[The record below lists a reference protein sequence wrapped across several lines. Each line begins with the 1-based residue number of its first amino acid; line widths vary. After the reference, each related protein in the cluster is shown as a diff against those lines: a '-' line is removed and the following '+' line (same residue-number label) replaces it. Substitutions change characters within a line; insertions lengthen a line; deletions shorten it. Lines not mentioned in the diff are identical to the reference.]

1 MTTIFD
7 PTQPVLISDQLFYS
21 QLSTQPAKGSLTEV
35 VIRPDSYVCSGSTHI
50 RVVYNNSNQ
59 EFGIAVISP
68 NLSSKQK
75 VLLTKVSDSL
85 YKISFSKSGSA
96 AFAAVPLSMG
106 TSITNQD
113 YQSLKNASSVIV
125 VTANLISEQSSVLEK
140 AKETQSSLLRG
151 LVNKK
156 TLVPEVSYQ
165 TFSSEAQKSILNSKE
180 EASNSSLGLSSIG
193 KDSHIDDEYLV
204 LLNWLKSFSSSNHNS
219 SLESLNTYKTVLQS
233 SFESWA
239 VWQKTRTNFSGSGHS
254 FSKSST
260 IKQEEAHSFRFN
272 SGTVIDF
279 YSPSIYTR
287 CEDFTV
293 QGKSYLSITDLNRQ
307 VSTYSWRRAQKLSVL
322 QTKIGID
329 YCTDSLY
336 SYGSDTYRVSSNLLE
351 QANQAKIQVKEE
363 LGLLVGQFNSKIDNN
378 WVVRAEMLV
387 WQESEESTYLVSG
400 KNVFISSKGEN
411 HITSKGETNLVSG
424 SSMYLSSTT
433 STSVSSGGVLSLS
446 GSMVHIGMGGF
457 SRPIL
462 DLDSKKILGGVNSL
476 TSLGIS
482 SLSSTAAMTAS
493 GLAIN
498 PLSAVSVVTDAAKK
512 IGLSELSSFLPS
524 QTANKE
530 LGSIGK
536 SALTS
541 AVSSETLNLTA
552 LGLGTV
558 DSKTASQ
565 LSFEVAK
572 AAASGDTKALSSKL
586 TANGQKILA
595 NKLTA
600 LLGFGGVKDAGLP
613 ASPTSATVPN
623 PNELADY
630 DESSLPSVSKSVDN
644 GWWLS

>member
-7 PTQPVLISDQLFYS
+7 PSQPVLLSDKLFYDQLS
-21 QLSTQPAKGSLTEV
+21 VQPAKGSLTEV
-35 VIRPDSYVCSGSTHI
+35 VIRPDSFVCSGSTNLK
-50 RVVYNNSNQ
+50 VVYNNSDQ

-68 NLSSKQK
+68 NSSSKQN
-75 VLLTKVSDSL
+75 VLLTKISDSL
-85 YKISFSKSGSA
+85 YKVSFRKSGSA
-96 AFAAVPLSMG
+96 AFAAVPISAG
-106 TSITNQD
+106 NSITSQD
-113 YQSLKNASSVIV
+113 YQSLENAGSVVV
-125 VTANLISEQSSVLEK
+125 VTANLVSEQDSVLQK
-140 AKETQSSLLRG
+140 AKKTQSSLLRG

-156 TLVPEVSYQ
+156 TVVPEISYQ

-180 EASNSSLGLSSIG
+180 EASNSSLGLSSIS

-204 LLNWLKSFSSSNHNS
+204 LLNWLKSFSSNNHNS
-219 SLESLNTYKTVLQS
+219 SLECLNTYKTVLQS

-239 VWQKTRTNFSGSGHS
+239 LWQKTRTSFSGSGHS

-272 SGTVIDF
+272 SGAVIDF
-279 YSPSIYTR
+279 YSPSMYTR

-293 QGKSYLSITDLNRQ
+293 QGKSYLSVTDLNRQ

-322 QTKIGID
+322 QTKIDIN

-336 SYGSDTYRVSSNLLE
+336 SYGNDTYRVSSNLLE
-351 QANQAKIQVKEE
+351 QADQAKIQVKEE
-363 LGLLVGQFNSKIDNN
+363 LGLLVGQFNSKINNN
-378 WVVRAEMLV
+378 WVVRAGKLV

-411 HITSKGETNLVSG
+411 HITSKGETNLVAG
-424 SSMYLSSTT
+424 STMYLSSTT
-433 STSVSSGGVLSLS
+433 STSISSGGVLSLS
-446 GSMVHIGMGGF
+446 GSMVHIGTGGF

-462 DLDSKKILGGVNSL
+462 NLDSKKILGGVNSL
-476 TSLGIS
+476 SSLGIS

-498 PLSAVSVVTDAAKK
+498 PLSAVNVVTKATEQ

-524 QTANKE
+524 ETANKE
-530 LGSIGK
+530 LGSVEK

-541 AVSSETLNLTA
+541 SVSSETLNLKA
-552 LGLGTV
+552 LGLGKV
-558 DSKTASQ
+558 DSNTASK

-572 AAASGDTKALSSKL
+572 AAASGDTKELSSKL

-600 LLGFGGVKDAGLP
+600 LLGSGNLKDAGLP

-623 PNELADY
+623 PKELANY
-630 DESSLPSVSKSVDN
+630 DESSLPSASNSIDN